1 MFQIRVPRRSDG
13 IKSTHKI
20 HFIVLRGRS
29 STGDSVI
36 GGVLYA
42 GVARAQYLGQ

>member
-13 IKSTHKI
+13 IENTHKI
-20 HFIVLRGRS
+20 RVLRGRS
-29 STGDSVI
+29 SAGDPI
-36 GGVLYA
+36 IGVLYA